1 MDGLLYLRY
10 IIWLGLR
17 NIGLIKANGYG
28 GQNEKITQKVSDT
41 NGSN

>member
-1 MDGLLYLRY
+1 VFILLG
-10 IIWLGLR
+10 I
-17 NIGLIKANGYG
+17 NIKANGYG